1 PEWGFTDSISQFLG
15 GWVDYGPEKALL
27 NFYAAVPSMHVCFA
41 VMIGWPMVR
50 FMKHWWAKIA
60 WGLYPLWITFVVV
73 ATGNHYFT
81 DVFLGCVTAGIAAL
95 LSKQLLARAR
105 PDAWA
110 FSHAPA

>member
-1 PEWGFTDSISQFLG
+1 
-15 GWVDYGPEKALL
+15 
-27 NFYAAVPSMHVCFA
+27 MHVCFA
-41 VMIGWPMVR
+41 VMIGWPMTR
-50 FMKHWWAKIA
+50 FVKHWWAKLA

-73 ATGNHYFT
+73 ATGNHYFA

-110 FSHAPA
+110 FGHATA